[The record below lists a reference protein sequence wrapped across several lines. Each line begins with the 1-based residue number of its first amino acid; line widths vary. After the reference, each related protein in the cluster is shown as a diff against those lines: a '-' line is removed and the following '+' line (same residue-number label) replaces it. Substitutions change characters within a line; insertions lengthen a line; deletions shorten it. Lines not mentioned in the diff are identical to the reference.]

1 MTHSFPE
8 AAFYSETMKKIVLLI
23 IAVLAIGAANA
34 KSEKE
39 DVGQK
44 KRAKVGVVLSG
55 GGAKG
60 MAHIGVLKVLEKA
73 GIPVDIVTGTS
84 IGSIVG
90 GLYSI
95 GYNAHSLDSMVREQD
110 WTYVI
115 TDKEDLRKQSLLDR
129 KKANTYLFT
138 TGLTIGKG
146 SQNAGG
152 LIKGKNLA
160 ELFQKLFVGYT
171 DSLDF
176 NKDLKIPFA
185 CVATNIM
192 DNSEVVFHSGRLP
205 QAIRASMSIPAAFSP
220 VRIDDMVLVDGG
232 LKNNYPVDVAR
243 QMGAEIVIGVTL
255 NGKPKKAEDITGTM
269 KIVGQII
276 DVNCVNKYDENKAIT
291 DLWMNVDPH
300 GYSTASFTSEA
311 IDSLIRYGEEEA
323 MRHWDEIIALK
334 ERIGIDD
341 SFRPTIYHPLRP
353 NAMTERQRVVG
364 FTFENMTPQAERF
377 LSQKF
382 HLNKVDSIDAKMEQ
396 ELTTSIRMDLFYQ
409 TAECQ
414 LVPQGDGVRVA
425 LSAGDRKSMQLHV
438 GVRYDTEESAALQL
452 GVDVPLKSAVPVE
465 TDITLRLGKRL
476 MARGELT
483 VHPRSFTRPTFSY
496 SFLRNDVDAYFLG
509 DLDYNIRYNQMQAE
523 ILPIN
528 FDLRHFNL
536 QMGMRWDYFHYRNQL
551 GAESAKQVSLENE
564 HFISYRARLVFN
576 SEDNWNFPTNGT
588 RFNAEYAYFTN
599 DLAKLDVVDANGNK
613 QGKTMGLSA
622 VSADLRSS
630 FSFNSRFTLQPMIY
644 GRLLFGSVIAPG
656 FGNIIGGEW
665 FGHYI
670 EQQMP
675 FAGIGNMEYVD
686 HHFVAVQLQAQ
697 QRMGKN
703 NYVLLRLAGAQ
714 QASDLKELFD
724 YRSMLGVQ
732 GAYYYNTIFGPV
744 GATLGYSNYTKKV
757 YFFINLGYEF

>member
-1 MTHSFPE
+1 
-8 AAFYSETMKKIVLLI
+8 
-23 IAVLAIGAANA
+23 
-34 KSEKE
+34 
-39 DVGQK
+39 
-44 KRAKVGVVLSG
+44 
-55 GGAKG
+55 

-95 GYNAHSLDSMVREQD
+95 GYNSHSLDSMVRAQD

-129 KKANTYLFT
+129 KKANTYLFS
-138 TGLTIGKG
+138 TGLTIGKH
-146 SQNAGG
+146 SVNAGG

-176 NKDLKIPFA
+176 TNDLKIPFA

-220 VRIDDMVLVDGG
+220 VRIGDMVLVDGG
-232 LKNNYPVDVAR
+232 LKNNFPVDVAR
-243 QMGAEIVIGVTL
+243 EMGADIVIGVTL
-255 NGKPKKAEDITGTM
+255 NGKPKTAEDITGTM

-276 DVNCVNKYDENKAIT
+276 DVNCVNKYAENKALS

-300 GYSTASFTSEA
+300 GYSTASFTAEA

-334 ERIGIDD
+334 KRIGIDD
-341 SFRPTIYHPLRP
+341 SFRPLIYHPLRP
-353 NAMTERQRVVG
+353 NAMTERQHVTS
-364 FTFENMTPQAERF
+364 FSFENMTPQAERF
-377 LSQKF
+377 LIQKF

-396 ELTTSIRMDLFYQ
+396 ELTTSMRMDLFYQ

-414 LVPQGDGVRVA
+414 LVPESDGVRVV
-425 LSAGDRKSMQLHV
+425 LSAGDRKSLQLHA

-452 GVDVPLKSAVPVE
+452 GLDIPLKTAVPVE

-476 MARGELT
+476 MARGEIT

-496 SFLRNDVDAYFLG
+496 TFRRNDVDVYTNG
-509 DLDYNIRYNQMQAE
+509 DLDYNIRYNQSQAE
-523 ILPIN
+523 FLPIN

-536 QMGMRWDYFHYRNQL
+536 QMGLRWDYFHYRNTL
-551 GAESAKQVSLENE
+551 GSESVKLGSIENE
-564 HFISYRARLVFN
+564 HFFSYRARMVFN
-576 SEDNWNFPTNGT
+576 TEDNWNFPTRGV
-588 RFNAEYAYFTN
+588 RFNAEYAYVTN
-599 DLAKLDVVDANGNK
+599 DFAKLDVRDADGNK
-613 QGKTMGLSA
+613 QGKTMGMSDVRA
-622 VSADLRSS
+622 NWRMS
-630 FSFNSRFTLQPMIY
+630 FSFNDRFTIQPMLY
-644 GRLLFGSVIAPG
+644 GRLIFGSVLSTG
-656 FGNIIGGEW
+656 LSNTIGGEW

-675 FAGIGNMEYVD
+675 FAGIGNMEYID
-686 HHFVAVQLQAQ
+686 RQFVAAQLQAQ
-697 QRMGKN
+697 ERIGGKS
-703 NYVLLRLAGAQ
+703 YVLLRVAGGQNAGK
-714 QASDLKELFD
+714 LKEIFD
-724 YRSMLGVQ
+724 HRTMIGVQ
-732 GAYYYNTIFGPV
+732 GAFYYSSLFGPL
-744 GATLGYSNYTKKV
+744 GATLGYSNHTKKV
-757 YFFINLGYEF
+757 YFYINLGYEF

>member
-1 MTHSFPE
+1 M
-8 AAFYSETMKKIVLLI
+8 
-23 IAVLAIGAANA
+23 
-34 KSEKE
+34 
-39 DVGQK
+39 
-44 KRAKVGVVLSG
+44 GVVLSG

-95 GYNAHSLDSMVREQD
+95 GYNSHSLDSMVRAQD

-129 KKANTYLFT
+129 KKANTYLFS
-138 TGLTIGKG
+138 TGLTIGKH
-146 SQNAGG
+146 SVNAGG

-176 NKDLKIPFA
+176 TNDLKIPFA

-220 VRIDDMVLVDGG
+220 VRIGDMVLVDGG
-232 LKNNYPVDVAR
+232 LKNNFPVDVAR
-243 QMGAEIVIGVTL
+243 EMGADIVIGVTL
-255 NGKPKKAEDITGTM
+255 NGKPKTAEDITGTM

-276 DVNCVNKYDENKAIT
+276 DVNCVNKYAENKALS

-300 GYSTASFTSEA
+300 GYSTASFTAEA

-334 ERIGIDD
+334 KRIGIDD
-341 SFRPTIYHPLRP
+341 SFRPLIYHPLRP
-353 NAMTERQRVVG
+353 NAMTERQHVTS
-364 FTFENMTPQAERF
+364 FSFENMTPQAERF
-377 LSQKF
+377 LIQKF

-396 ELTTSIRMDLFYQ
+396 ELTTSMRMDLFYQ

-414 LVPQGDGVRVA
+414 LVPESDGVRVV
-425 LSAGDRKSMQLHV
+425 LSAGDRKSLQLHA

-452 GVDVPLKSAVPVE
+452 GLDIPLKTAVPVE

-476 MARGELT
+476 MARGEIT

-496 SFLRNDVDAYFLG
+496 TFRRNDVDVYTNG
-509 DLDYNIRYNQMQAE
+509 DLDYNIRYNQSQAE
-523 ILPIN
+523 FLPIN

-536 QMGMRWDYFHYRNQL
+536 QMGLRWDYFHYRNTL
-551 GAESAKQVSLENE
+551 GSESVKLGSIENE
-564 HFISYRARLVFN
+564 HFFSYRARMVFN
-576 SEDNWNFPTNGT
+576 TEDNWNFPTRGV
-588 RFNAEYAYFTN
+588 RFNAEYAYVTN
-599 DLAKLDVVDANGNK
+599 DFAKLDVRDADGNK
-613 QGKTMGLSA
+613 QGKTMGMSDVRA
-622 VSADLRSS
+622 NWRMS
-630 FSFNSRFTLQPMIY
+630 FSCNDRFTIQPMLY
-644 GRLLFGSVIAPG
+644 GRLIFGSVLSTG
-656 FGNIIGGEW
+656 LSNTIGGEW

-675 FAGIGNMEYVD
+675 FAGIGNMEYID
-686 HHFVAVQLQAQ
+686 RQFVAAQLQAQ
-697 QRMGKN
+697 ERIGGKS
-703 NYVLLRLAGAQ
+703 YVLLRVAGGQNAGK
-714 QASDLKELFD
+714 LKEIFD
-724 YRSMLGVQ
+724 HRTMIGVQ
-732 GAYYYNTIFGPV
+732 GAFYYSSLFGPL
-744 GATLGYSNYTKKV
+744 GATLGYSNHTKKV
-757 YFFINLGYEF
+757 YFYINLGYEF

>member
-1 MTHSFPE
+1 
-8 AAFYSETMKKIVLLI
+8 MKKIFLLI
-23 IAVLAIGAANA
+23 AAVLMTGAASA
-34 KSEKE
+34 QTDSTIVQRK
-39 DVGQK
+39 
-44 KRAKVGVVLSG
+44 KVGVVLSG

-95 GYNAHSLDSMVREQD
+95 GYNSHSLDSMVRAQD

-129 KKANTYLFT
+129 KKANTYLFS
-138 TGLTIGKG
+138 TGLTIGKH
-146 SQNAGG
+146 SVNAGG

-176 NKDLKIPFA
+176 TNDLKIPFA

-220 VRIDDMVLVDGG
+220 VRIGDMVLVDGG
-232 LKNNYPVDVAR
+232 LKNNFPVDVAR
-243 QMGAEIVIGVTL
+243 EMGAEIVIGVTL
-255 NGKPKKAEDITGTM
+255 NGKPKTAEDITGTM

-276 DVNCVNKYDENKAIT
+276 DVNCVNKYAENKALS

-300 GYSTASFTSEA
+300 GYSTASFTAEA

-334 ERIGIDD
+334 KRIGIDD
-341 SFRPTIYHPLRP
+341 SFRPLIYHPLRP
-353 NAMTERQRVVG
+353 NAMTERQHVTS
-364 FTFENMTPQAERF
+364 FSFENMTPQAERF
-377 LSQKF
+377 LIQKF

-396 ELTTSIRMDLFYQ
+396 ELTTSMRMDLFYQ

-414 LVPQGDGVRVA
+414 LVPESDGVRVV
-425 LSAGDRKSMQLHV
+425 LSAGDRKSLQLHA

-452 GVDVPLKSAVPVE
+452 GLDIPLKTAVPVE

-476 MARGELT
+476 MARGEIT

-496 SFLRNDVDAYFLG
+496 TFRRNDVDVYTNG
-509 DLDYNIRYNQMQAE
+509 DLDYNIRYNQSQAE
-523 ILPIN
+523 FLPIN

-536 QMGMRWDYFHYRNQL
+536 QMGLRWDYFHYRNTL
-551 GAESAKQVSLENE
+551 GSESVKLGSIENE
-564 HFISYRARLVFN
+564 HFFSYRARMVFN
-576 SEDNWNFPTNGT
+576 TEDNWNFPTRGV
-588 RFNAEYAYFTN
+588 RFNAEYAYVTN
-599 DLAKLDVVDANGNK
+599 NFAKLDVRDADGNK
-613 QGKTMGLSA
+613 QGKTMGMSDVRA
-622 VSADLRSS
+622 NWRMS
-630 FSFNSRFTLQPMIY
+630 FSCNDRFTIQPMLY
-644 GRLLFGSVIAPG
+644 GRLIFGSVLSTG
-656 FGNIIGGEW
+656 LSNTIGGEW

-686 HHFVAVQLQAQ
+686 RQFVAAQLQAQ
-697 QRMGKN
+697 ERIGGKS
-703 NYVLLRLAGAQ
+703 YVLLRVAGGQNAGK
-714 QASDLKELFD
+714 LKEIFD
-724 YRSMLGVQ
+724 HRTMIGVQ
-732 GAYYYNTIFGPV
+732 GAFYYSSLFGPL
-744 GATLGYSNYTKKV
+744 GATLGYSNHTKKV
-757 YFFINLGYEF
+757 YFYINLGYEF

>member
-1 MTHSFPE
+1 
-8 AAFYSETMKKIVLLI
+8 MKKIILLI
-23 IAVLAIGAANA
+23 AAVLMTGTASAQTDSTIVQR
-34 KSEKE
+34 K
-39 DVGQK
+39 
-44 KRAKVGVVLSG
+44 KVGVVLSG

-95 GYNAHSLDSMVREQD
+95 GYNSHSLDSMVRAQD

-129 KKANTYLFT
+129 KKANTYLFS
-138 TGLTIGKG
+138 TGLTIGKH
-146 SQNAGG
+146 SVNAGG

-176 NKDLKIPFA
+176 TNDLKIPFA

-220 VRIDDMVLVDGG
+220 VRIGDMVLVDGG
-232 LKNNYPVDVAR
+232 LKNNFPVDVAR
-243 QMGAEIVIGVTL
+243 EMGADIVIGVTL
-255 NGKPKKAEDITGTM
+255 NGKPKTAEDITGTM

-276 DVNCVNKYDENKAIT
+276 DVNCVNKYAENKALS

-300 GYSTASFTSEA
+300 GYSTASFTAEA

-334 ERIGIDD
+334 KRIGIDD
-341 SFRPTIYHPLRP
+341 SFRPLIYHPLRP
-353 NAMTERQRVVG
+353 NAMTERQHVTS
-364 FTFENMTPQAERF
+364 FSFENMTPQAERF
-377 LSQKF
+377 LIQKF

-396 ELTTSIRMDLFYQ
+396 ELTTSMRMDLFYQ

-414 LVPQGDGVRVA
+414 LVPEDGGARVV
-425 LSAGDRKSMQLHV
+425 LSAGDRKSLQLHA

-452 GVDVPLKSAVPVE
+452 GLDIPLKTAVPVE

-476 MARGELT
+476 MARGEIT

-496 SFLRNDVDAYFLG
+496 TFRRNDVDVYTNG
-509 DLDYNIRYNQMQAE
+509 DLDYNIRYNQSQAE
-523 ILPIN
+523 FLPIN

-536 QMGMRWDYFHYRNQL
+536 QMGLRWDYFHYRNTL
-551 GAESAKQVSLENE
+551 GSESVNLGPLKNE
-564 HFISYRARLVFN
+564 HFFSYRARMVFN
-576 SEDNWNFPTNGT
+576 TEDNWNFPTRGV
-588 RFNAEYAYFTN
+588 RFNAEYAYVTN
-599 DLAKLDVVDANGNK
+599 NFAKLDVRDADGNK
-613 QGKTMGLSA
+613 QGKTMGMSDVRA
-622 VSADLRSS
+622 NWRMS
-630 FSFNSRFTLQPMIY
+630 FSINDRFTIQPMLY
-644 GRLLFGSVIAPG
+644 GRLIFGSVVSAG
-656 FGNIIGGEW
+656 LSNTIGGEW

-675 FAGIGNMEYVD
+675 FAGIGNMEYID
-686 HHFVAVQLQAQ
+686 RQFVAAQLQAQ
-697 QRMGKN
+697 ERIGGKS
-703 NYVLLRLAGAQ
+703 YVLLRVAGGQNAGK
-714 QASDLKELFD
+714 LKEIFD
-724 YRSMLGVQ
+724 HRTMIGVQ
-732 GAYYYNTIFGPV
+732 GAFYYSSLFGPL
-744 GATLGYSNYTKKV
+744 GATLGYSNHTKKV
-757 YFFINLGYEF
+757 YFYINLGYEF